1 MLAECVINI
10 SEGRDR
16 STVGTVAAAAG
27 DTLLDVHCDPDH
39 HRSVLTLGGPLDR
52 VEWSARSVVA
62 RALATIDL
70 TAHRGVHPRFGVVDV
85 VPFVPLEGT
94 IDDAVGARDRLAH
107 WAGAELGIPC
117 FLYGPGRTLPE
128 VRREAFRSL
137 APDAGPPAPHPT
149 GGAMAVGARR
159 ALVAYNLWI
168 TGATGSDGSG
178 ALPAARAIAGAV
190 RGPAVRALGL
200 AVGNGAQVSC
210 NLVDPTR
217 VGPAEIFDDVVRR
230 AREAGMSVERAELVG
245 LLPESVLRAVPRHRW
260 ADLDLG
266 DDRTIEHRLAHA
278 VAAGDSDPG

>member
-52 VEWSARSVVA
+52 VVRSARSVVA

-190 RGPAVRALGL
+190 RGPAVRARGL

-260 ADLDLG
+260 ADRDLG

>member
-52 VEWSARSVVA
+52 VERSARSVVA

-278 VAAGDSDPG
+278 VAAGDSDTG

>member
-52 VEWSARSVVA
+52 VERSARSVVA

-168 TGATGSDGSG
+168 TGSDGSG

>member
-52 VEWSARSVVA
+52 VERSARSVVA

>member
-1 MLAECVINI
+1 M
-10 SEGRDR
+10 
-16 STVGTVAAAAG
+16 
-27 DTLLDVHCDPDH
+27 
-39 HRSVLTLGGPLDR
+39 
-52 VEWSARSVVA
+52 VA

>member
-1 MLAECVINI
+1 VLAECVINI

-52 VEWSARSVVA
+52 VERSARSVVA